1 MMDWNDGWGMGSWGM
16 GGWLFL
22 GLGMILFW
30 GLVAYGLV
38 TLLRPRVTG
47 RPEQPPTA
55 DPGTSTALHTLDER
69 FARGELDE
77 EEYRRRRDLLRG
89 H

>member
-1 MMDWNDGWGMGSWGM
+1 MMDWNNGWGMGGWGM
-16 GGWLFL
+16 GGWLFM
-22 GLGMILFW
+22 GLGVILFW
-30 GLVAYGLV
+30 GVVIYGLI
-38 TLLRPRVTG
+38 TLLRPRATG
-47 RPEQPPTA
+47 RPDQPPPA
-55 DPGTSTALHTLDER
+55 GPGTSTAQQTLDER

>member
-1 MMDWNDGWGMGSWGM
+1 MDWNDGWGMGGWGM
-16 GGWLFL
+16 GGWLFM
-22 GLGMILFW
+22 GLGMVLFW

-38 TLLRPRVTG
+38 MLLRPRVTG
-47 RPEQPPTA
+47 RPEQQPPA
-55 DPGTSTALHTLDER
+55 DPGTSPAQHTLDEG

-77 EEYRRRRDLLRG
+77 EEYRKRRDLLRG